1 MKAGTLGFSVTI
13 YTIFAILAIGLIL
26 ARRFLGIF
34 GKAELGGNNGKGG
47 WDGRQQREGGR
58 AGWEAIT
65 VRGGG
70 LGKQQEGGAGWEA
83 TTVRGTG
90 SKNM

>member
-34 GKAELGGNNGKGG
+34 GKAELGGNNGKG
-47 WDGRQQREGGR
+47 DGLKKYV
-58 AGWEAIT
+58 T
-65 VRGGG
+65 F
-70 LGKQQEGGAGWEA
+70 
-83 TTVRGTG
+83 
-90 SKNM
+90 